1 MGTPGNPRAAPVSS
15 GAPRARG
22 PGGGEEEHADQGPTL
37 PTLPDDYEELLA
49 AAKADIPGFRED
61 GPALGFV
68 FDDLP
73 SETRRRASTGF
84 DDEGGVGR
92 KRAFGEAYGD
102 GEDEDDYRPS
112 AGKKVRGG
120 GGPAAGGGQY
130 IASCVRGGVYWGE
143 DEDQCCLVAGMPGWV
158 QRQLCSRAVTHAS
171 SYTYRQ
177 HRQLPSLAVAVTGGH
192 AC

>member
-15 GAPRARG
+15 GTPRARG
-22 PGGGEEEHADQGPTL
+22 PGGGEEEHADPGPTL

-73 SETRRRASTGF
+73 SETRRRASTGV

-130 IASCVRGGVYWGE
+130 IALCVRGGVYWVGSTTVM
-143 DEDQCCLVAGMPGWV
+143 LAGSHTCE
-158 QRQLCSRAVTHAS
+158 QLHLCQ
-171 SYTYRQ
+171 Y
-177 HRQLPSLAVAVTGGH
+177 RQLPSLAVAVTGGH
-192 AC
+192 TCG